1 MSLLILKH
9 KCISYINLN
18 IYVYRNRLYRW
29 PFQVACLNLKTL
41 SKCKYSIKLKCQAT
55 TQSPF
60 NYTIHESNPWIT
72 SCFGRVHRSS
82 ILCSLSTVHYP
93 GNRHEIGYL
102 TGEPHHWPKNAYIH
116 PPQTPDLLCLPLN
129 LVSTRLEQENLKSP
143 NYTSWWG
150 HGFVNLSLPGHHGHL
165 NESECPKDPS
175 SALAAQLR

>member
-1 MSLLILKH
+1 MAIPSGVFEPENSEQMQIFHQAEMSSHHAK
-9 KCISYINLN
+9 SVYI
-18 IYVYRNRLYRW
+18 
-29 PFQVACLNLKTL
+29 
-41 SKCKYSIKLKCQAT
+41 
-55 TQSPF
+55 PF